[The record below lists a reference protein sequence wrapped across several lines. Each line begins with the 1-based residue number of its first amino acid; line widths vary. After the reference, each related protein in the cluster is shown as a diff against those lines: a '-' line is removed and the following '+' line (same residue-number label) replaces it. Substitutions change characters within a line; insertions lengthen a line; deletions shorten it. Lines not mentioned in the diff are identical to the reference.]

1 MFSSFLFSAKKK
13 EKTAKGF
20 FFKFSFGNAKMA
32 KIKITQVAAVEPEKN
47 AELAP
52 ADPVFYPVEY
62 VRSILKSC
70 EESRKSKSISHIGQ
84 KENFCQMILQ
94 LWDER
99 DDARRILWSYAK
111 MLHSAKPFQDQEV
124 AILANS
130 FRLPKTRVE
139 TILSSYAAA
148 CR

>member
-1 MFSSFLFSAKKK
+1 
-13 EKTAKGF
+13 
-20 FFKFSFGNAKMA
+20 MA
-32 KIKITQVAAVEPEKN
+32 KIKIEKAEAVEPEKIV
-47 AELAP
+47 ELAP
-52 ADPVFYPVEY
+52 AVPTFYPVDY
-62 VRSILKSC
+62 VRTIANICAKSRTLKS
-70 EESRKSKSISHIGQ
+70 SSHVSQ
-84 KENFCQMILQ
+84 KENLCQMILQ

-139 TILSSYAAA
+139 TILSSYAAV

>member
-1 MFSSFLFSAKKK
+1 
-13 EKTAKGF
+13 
-20 FFKFSFGNAKMA
+20 MA
-32 KIKITQVAAVEPEKN
+32 KIKIEKAEAVEPEKIV
-47 AELAP
+47 ELAP
-52 ADPVFYPVEY
+52 AVPTFYPVEY

-70 EESRKSKSISHIGQ
+70 EESRKSKFISHIGQ
-84 KENFCQMILQ
+84 KENFCTMILK
-94 LWDER
+94 LWNER
-99 DDARRILWSYAK
+99 DDSRRILWQYAK
-111 MLHSAKPFQDQEV
+111 TLHSKNLISEEDV